1 MQYSR
6 NRLEV
11 SLRSVKLKLQDWPE
25 ILEID
30 LDEMKTIILTGINGG
45 GKTLTMKL
53 IMDYCDLINSHSSVK
68 SDNFQKLLKQC
79 GVEYFSLKFGYDW
92 FDYNPILSPKDIN
105 RGSKIPWL
113 WPRRGYV
120 DNQASLQISWDLVS
134 RTTSIKEDKI
144 SKNPKHFHVR
154 STIFCEHIITG
165 YTAENY
171 TIKNQNDEAKIE
183 LLRTLVETDDAGNVS
198 GIVDFRNDIYEY
210 EFEKVHSMAFD
221 CKIHIQTSESDE
233 IGLQEFEYRC
243 VEEES
248 MGEPEPLYRV
258 LSSAVDIQTYGPSV
272 SSSRCGVDFEWD
284 NGDRY
289 ARSQDWLNPKIHP
302 QFIFN
307 TPTYLTIEDAY
318 DYKES
323 NLNNLQIMYDFNQ
336 DVDMLEMELLL
347 YFLRH
352 RYEGRLSWM
361 EENSKGERADIIDEV
376 CDCPEKCNYLEDD
389 FQSGLT
395 EKEYRS
401 YEAVLTLFDYELN
414 ILDLNCLLVS
424 EGLGTGNLEHWVT
437 HIIEDECESLIHDE
451 NWKEN
456 NYVFTNMY
464 DEDISDSISDQLSD
478 YYPDFGIWW
487 AIKEIIPY
495 LPDIPSS
502 GQKRIIG
509 IFSKLC
515 SLPNK
520 SSVVF
525 IDEPELS
532 LHIDWQEE
540 FVDILLKSFPKMKFI
555 LATHAPNLISNHFDL
570 VLQVPPSESI

>member
-1 MQYSR
+1 MQYSG

-68 SDNFQKLLKQC
+68 SDNFRELLKQC

-113 WPRRGYV
+113 RPRRGYV
-120 DNQASLQISWDLVS
+120 DNQESLKISWHLVS

-154 STIFCEHIITG
+154 STIFCEHIIR
-165 YTAENY
+165 YREIDYDN
-171 TIKNQNDEAKIE
+171 
-183 LLRTLVETDDAGNVS
+183 LVEALKGPYS
-198 GIVDFRNDIYEY
+198 Y

-272 SSSRCGVDFEWD
+272 SSSRCGVDFEDD

-307 TPTYLTIEDAY
+307 TPTYLTVEDAY
-318 DYKES
+318 DNKES

-336 DVDMLEMELLL
+336 DEELLERELL
-347 YFLRH
+347 YSFLWH

-395 EKEYRS
+395 EDQYNS

-424 EGLGTGNLEHWVT
+424 EGLGTGNPKHWVT
-437 HIIEDECESLIHDE
+437 HIFEEEDVPKSLIRSGWE
-451 NWKEN
+451 EN
-456 NYVFTNMY
+456 NYVFK
-464 DEDISDSISDQLSD
+464 DQHGLDISDSISDQLSD
-478 YYPDFGIWW
+478 YDPDFGIWW

-555 LATHAPNLISNHFDL
+555 LATHAPNLISNHFNL

>member
-1 MQYSR
+1 
-6 NRLEV
+6 
-11 SLRSVKLKLQDWPE
+11 
-25 ILEID
+25 
-30 LDEMKTIILTGINGG
+30 
-45 GKTLTMKL
+45 MKL

-68 SDNFQKLLKQC
+68 SDDFQKLLKQC

-120 DNQASLQISWDLVS
+120 DNQASLKISWHLVS

-154 STIFCEHIITG
+154 STIFCEHIIR
-165 YTAENY
+165 YREIDFDN
-171 TIKNQNDEAKIE
+171 
-183 LLRTLVETDDAGNVS
+183 LVEVLKKGPYD
-198 GIVDFRNDIYEY
+198 Y

-221 CKIHIQTSESDE
+221 CKIHIQTSEPDE

-248 MGEPEPLYRV
+248 MGEPEPLNRI

-318 DYKES
+318 DNKES

-336 DVDMLEMELLL
+336 DLGMLEMELLL

-361 EENSKGERADIIDEV
+361 EENSKGERDDIIDEV

-395 EKEYRS
+395 EEEYRS

-414 ILDLNCLLVS
+414 ILNLNCLLIS

-437 HIIEDECESLIHDE
+437 HIIEEECESLTHDE

-456 NYVFTNMY
+456 NYVFTDQDNN
-464 DEDISDSISDQLSD
+464 DISDSISDQLSD
-478 YYPDFGIWW
+478 YDPNFGIWW

>member
-1 MQYSR
+1 MQYSG
-6 NRLEV
+6 NKLEA

-25 ILEID
+25 ILELD

-53 IMDYCDLINSHSSVK
+53 IMDYCDMINSHSSIK
-68 SDNFQKLLKQC
+68 SDNFVKLLKQC

-92 FDYNPILSPKDIN
+92 FSYDPILSPKDIN
-105 RGSKIPWL
+105 RGSKIPWI

-120 DNQASLQISWDLVS
+120 DNQESLKISWHIVS

-154 STIFCEHIITG
+154 STIFCEHVIRYREIDLDSMKALKG
-165 YTAENY
+165 PYN
-171 TIKNQNDEAKIE
+171 
-183 LLRTLVETDDAGNVS
+183 
-198 GIVDFRNDIYEY
+198 Y
-210 EFEKVHSMAFD
+210 EFEKFHSMAFD
-221 CKIHIQTSESDE
+221 CKIFIQTSESDE
-233 IGLQEFEYRC
+233 IRLQEFEYRC

-248 MGEPEPLYRV
+248 MGKPEPLYQI
-258 LSSAVDIQTYGPSV
+258 LLSAVDIQTYGPSV
-272 SSSRCGVDFEWD
+272 SSSLCGVDFETD
-284 NGDRY
+284 DGDRY
-289 ARSQDWLNPKIHP
+289 ARSKGWLNPKIHP

-307 TPTYLTIEDAY
+307 PPIYLTIEDAY
-318 DYKES
+318 ENKES
-323 NLNNLQIMYDFNQ
+323 NINNLQKMYDFNQ
-336 DVDMLEMELLL
+336 DGELLEREL
-347 YFLRH
+347 LYYFLKY

-361 EENSKGERADIIDEV
+361 KENSIEERANIIDEV
-376 CDCPEKCNYLEDD
+376 CDCPEKCNNLEDD

-395 EKEYRS
+395 EEEYRS

-414 ILDLNCLLVS
+414 ILDLNCLLVRQ
-424 EGLGTGNLEHWVT
+424 GLGTGKKKDLWGWVEY
-437 HIIEDECESLIHDE
+437 IIQEECETLNPFWE
-451 NWKEN
+451 EN
-456 NYVFTNMY
+456 NYVFT
-464 DEDISDSISDQLSD
+464 DQDGLDISDSISDQLSD
-478 YYPDFGIWW
+478 YDPNFGIWW

-570 VLQVPPSESI
+570 VLQVPPSELI